1 MTGALW
7 AVLAGLGFGLFQT
20 LNRRAVDGMDLYLAT
35 FIQLLVSTVVLGF
48 VSLLTVDMSLLF
60 TAPISALLNFS
71 AAGFFHFFI
80 GWTFLNASQKRIGA
94 ARTSPLIGTTP
105 LFAAVIAVVT
115 LQEFPSLLALF
126 GIGLIVAGAFIIS
139 NGAENPVKAGG
150 AAPMES
156 TRSLGTTPQGGT
168 GWAAAW
174 TGLSAAFCWALSPIF
189 IRAGLK
195 DLPSPV
201 LGVTVGVTASALGY
215 GLVLLF
221 QRKRWAGIPIGREA
235 LGFKLIAGLLVGLS
249 TWARWVALGLA
260 PVAVVLAITMVS
272 VPMVIWL
279 SPLVSGRHLER
290 VTAALWAGAGLI
302 VGGALLLTFI
312 T

>member
-1 MTGALW
+1 VNGALW
-7 AVLAGLGFGLFQT
+7 AIVAGLGFGLFQT

-35 FIQLLVSTVVLGF
+35 FIQLVVSAAVLALAS
-48 VSLLTVDMSLLF
+48 VLTVDVGLLF
-60 TAPISALLNFS
+60 RAPLSAILNFA

-80 GWTFLNASQKRIGA
+80 GWTFLNASQKSIGA

-105 LFAAVIAVVT
+105 LFATVIAVVT
-115 LQEFPSLLALF
+115 LREFPSLLALV
-126 GIGLIVAGAFIIS
+126 GIILIVFGAYVIS
-139 NGAENPVKAGG
+139 NGSDKPAAGE
-150 AAPMES
+150 P
-156 TRSLGTTPQGGT
+156 LGSRKS
-168 GWAAAW
+168 GWSSSW
-174 TGLSAAFCWALSPIF
+174 LGLSAAFCWALSPIF

-195 DLPSPV
+195 ELPSPV
-201 LGVTVGVTASALGY
+201 LGVTVGATASAVGY
-215 GLVLLF
+215 GVVLLF
-221 QRKRWAGIPIGREA
+221 QRKRWANIPIKRDA
-235 LGFKLIAGLLVGLS
+235 MLFKLVAGLLVGLS

-279 SPLVSGRHLER
+279 SPIVSGRHLER